1 MAQANQ
7 QAERIIFDAEISSA
21 QSNLAKLRTE
31 LNLIVAAAAKTNA
44 ALSRI
49 NLSGMFGGAGASGK
63 GLSGMADGVNA
74 SKTFAAAQNAATM
87 STNRLTTAMRAGV
100 GTAGAYSRALAEA
113 AASAG
118 LLSGS
123 RIGQTINT
131 ARTPMRG
138 AKAESDGLRSS
149 FSGVGLAATG
159 AAVAVLG
166 FATKLTGIIRESS
179 EAASNMQQL
188 NTVFGVLLQ
197 SQSKGSALLEEVTQ
211 FAAATPMKVPEL
223 ANATRV
229 LLAYGESSTT
239 VMSTLRRL
247 GDIAAG
253 TGQRIDEIATLIGKA
268 RQAGRLY
275 GDDLN
280 RLNDRGIPLT
290 ATLAKNF
297 GITSMEIRKL
307 VEQGRVGF
315 SALEDAI
322 NEVTNEGGLFYGM
335 LEKQSKNYGGV
346 MSTLEDNITLAK
358 KAFGAPINNALTPI
372 LQDAIEMLKE
382 MKPQFTELG
391 EAMAPVV
398 ASLVTA
404 FKDLVV
410 WIGENGKQVLDLVQ
424 TYGPLVAKALALAAA
439 VKAAQMVFGA
449 LGAIVRGITGTIGG
463 FTSIITTAASAVIN
477 LGSTLD
483 RLAAKYATAGVAAR
497 TAGAQIAASSAMM
510 GVASAGAAAAGAGR
524 AGGGVG
530 AGIAAAGAGRA
541 GGVVGAGI
549 AAAGAAAPAIGSATR
564 GLSTG
569 SKVWSVVKG
578 VGGKLGGILG
588 LLTALD
594 VLGKVSD
601 GLFSGDAPLSW
612 GAKLNYGIAGALG
625 LASFIPKI
633 GWITGPL
640 GEWFASRG
648 DDIKEADTAKYMQDQ
663 YSQALKSAPGEGLK
677 NVYREQ
683 LLNLFQSEE
692 SGTRGDRT
700 VSSVQEELRQ
710 EISRQTAILDKQLRD
725 NTAISDEQK
734 DLLKHRLKYLRSIDD
749 ATISRWTEQLL
760 DETKNAA
767 GRAKYDAAIAAEQE
781 AARRANEERRAAERY
796 GQVKDNRD
804 KLQEAEI
811 RYASGI
817 DQQRFWRRRRRTAL
831 QEAQPDVQALLTGP
845 DTGAYMT
852 KKLGADFRIRGT
864 EDIKKVLDAAGE
876 SEDTV
881 IFASENVLNLQKAYE
896 KILDYEK
903 EEKKL
908 RDSKQEYDRQ
918 KEERTRSLNVLK
930 QKLYLDQAYAAGLI
944 NAEQRTQYEDQ
955 LKAIDTAKS
964 FMDAGMGREEAMQ
977 MGVASVEAERRAAEQ
992 AAIDNAAEQAAI
1004 DNAAETY
1011 KSAATGTLARQGWV
1025 DVISLGGRKDSA
1037 GAYLDPNRYDEQTT
1051 GPYQDEDTDT
1061 LKKINDTLEAI
1072 RANTNPDL
1080 KKSSVVWG

>member
-63 GLSGMADGVNA
+63 GLSGMAGGVNA
-74 SKTFAAAQNAATM
+74 SKTLAATQNAATM
-87 STNRLTTAMRAGV
+87 STNRLTTAMRAGA
-100 GTAGAYSRALAEA
+100 GTAGAYSRALAGA

-131 ARTPMRG
+131 ARAPMRG

-149 FSGVGLAATG
+149 FSGAGLAAAG

-166 FATKLTGIIRESS
+166 FAAKLTGIIRESS
-179 EAASNMQQL
+179 EAASSMQQL

-223 ANATRV
+223 ANAARV

-290 ATLAKNF
+290 AALAKNF
-297 GITSMEIRKL
+297 GITTMEVRKL

-322 NEVTNEGGLFYGM
+322 NEVTSEGGLFYGM

-410 WIGENGKQVLDLVQ
+410 WIGENGKQVLNLVQ

-463 FTSIITTAASAVIN
+463 FASIITTAASAVIS

-483 RLAAKYATAGVAAR
+483 RLAVKYATAGAAAR
-497 TAGAQIAASSAMM
+497 AAGAGIAASSAMM
-510 GVASAGAAAAGAGR
+510 GAASAGAAAAGAGR
-524 AGGGVG
+524 AAG
-530 AGIAAAGAGRA
+530 AGIAGAAAG
-541 GGVVGAGI
+541 GA
-549 AAAGAAAPAIGSATR
+549 AASAAGAAIR

-588 LLTALD
+588 TLAALD
-594 VLGKVSD
+594 ILGKVST
-601 GLFSGDAPLSW
+601 GLFSGDASLSW
-612 GAKLNYGIAGALG
+612 GAKLNYGIAGVLG

-640 GEWFASRG
+640 GEWLASMG
-648 DDIKEADTAKYMQDQ
+648 DDIKEADTAKYMQGQ
-663 YSQALKSAPGEGLK
+663 YSQALKSAPGKGLK
-677 NVYREQ
+677 NVYRKQ

-725 NTAISDEQK
+725 NTAISDGQK
-734 DLLKHRLKYLRSIDD
+734 ALLKRRLEYLRSIDD

-767 GRAKYDAAIAAEQE
+767 GRAKYDAVIAAEQE

-796 GQVKDNRD
+796 GQVKDNRV

-817 DQQRFWRRRRRTAL
+817 DQQMFWWRRRRTAL

-852 KKLGADFRIRGT
+852 EKLGADFRIRGT

-918 KEERTRSLNVLK
+918 EEERTRSLNVLK

-977 MGVASVEAERRAAEQ
+977 MGVASVEAERRAAG
-992 AAIDNAAEQAAI
+992 QAAI

-1011 KSAATGTLARQGWV
+1011 KSAAAGTLARQGWV
-1025 DVISLGGRKDSA
+1025 DVISLGWRKDSA

-1051 GPYQDEDTDT
+1051 GPYQDEDTDL

-1072 RANTNPDL
+1072 QANTSPDL

>member
-31 LNLIVAAAAKTNA
+31 LNLIVAAAAKANA

-63 GLSGMADGVNA
+63 GLSGMAGGVNA
-74 SKTFAAAQNAATM
+74 SKAFAAAQNAATM
-87 STNRLTTAMRAGV
+87 ATNRLTTAMRAGV
-100 GTAGAYSRALAEA
+100 GTAGAYSRALARA

-123 RIGQTINT
+123 RIGQTTNT
-131 ARTPMRG
+131 ARAPMRG

-197 SQSKGSALLEEVTQ
+197 SQSKGSALLGEVTQ

-239 VMSTLRRL
+239 VMGTLRRL

-297 GITSMEIRKL
+297 GITSMEVRKL

-322 NEVTNEGGLFYGM
+322 NEITNEGGLFYGM

-346 MSTLEDNITLAK
+346 VSTLEDNITLAK
-358 KAFGAPINNALTPI
+358 EAFGAPINNALTPI

-398 ASLVTA
+398 ASLATA

-410 WIGENGKQVLDLVQ
+410 WIGENGKQVLNLVQ

-449 LGAIVRGITGTIGG
+449 LGAIIRGITGTLSG

-497 TAGAQIAASSAMM
+497 AAGAQIAASSATM
-510 GVASAGAAAAGAGR
+510 GAASAGAAAAGAA
-524 AGGGVG
+524 AG
-530 AGIAAAGAGRA
+530 AAAAG
-541 GGVVGAGI
+541 
-549 AAAGAAAPAIGSATR
+549 AAAGAAAPAIGPATR

-588 LLTALD
+588 PLTALH

-640 GEWFASRG
+640 GEWFASMG
-648 DDIKEADTAKYMQDQ
+648 GDIKEADTAKYMQGQ
-663 YSQALKSAPGEGLK
+663 YSQALKSAPGKGLK
-677 NVYREQ
+677 NVYRKQ

-692 SGTRGDRT
+692 SGTRGGRT

-725 NTAISDEQK
+725 NTAISDGQK
-734 DLLKHRLKYLRSIDD
+734 ALLKRRLEYLRSIDG

-760 DETKNAA
+760 NETKNAA
-767 GRAKYDAAIAAEQE
+767 GRAEYDAAIAAEQE

-796 GQVKDNRD
+796 GQVKDNRI

-817 DQQRFWRRRRRTAL
+817 DQQMFWWRRRRTAL
-831 QEAQPDVQALLTGP
+831 QEAQPDVQALLAGP

-852 KKLGADFRIRGT
+852 EKLGADFRIRGA

-918 KEERTRSLNVLK
+918 EEERTRSLNVLK
-930 QKLYLDQAYAAGLI
+930 QKLYLGQAYAAGLI
-944 NAEQRTQYEDQ
+944 NAEQRTQYEGQ
-955 LKAIDTAKS
+955 LKAIDAAKS

-977 MGVASVEAERRAAEQ
+977 MGVASVEAERRAAG
-992 AAIDNAAEQAAI
+992 QAAI

-1011 KSAATGTLARQGWV
+1011 KSAATGTLARQSWV
-1025 DVISLGGRKDSA
+1025 DVISLGWRKDSA
-1037 GAYLDPNRYDEQTT
+1037 GAYLDPNRYDEQAT
-1051 GPYQDEDTDT
+1051 GPYQDEDTDL

-1072 RANTNPDL
+1072 QANTNPDL

>member
-63 GLSGMADGVNA
+63 GLSGMAGGVNA

-131 ARTPMRG
+131 ARAPMRG

-297 GITSMEIRKL
+297 GITSMEVRKL

-483 RLAAKYATAGVAAR
+483 RLAVKYATAGAAASA
-497 TAGAQIAASSAMM
+497 AGAQIAASSAMM
-510 GVASAGAAAAGAGR
+510 GAASAGAGR
-524 AGGGVG
+524 AAG
-530 AGIAAAGAGRA
+530 AGIAGAAAG
-541 GGVVGAGI
+541 GA
-549 AAAGAAAPAIGSATR
+549 AASAAGAAIR

-588 LLTALD
+588 TLTALD
-594 VLGKVSD
+594 ILGKVST
-601 GLFSGDAPLSW
+601 GLFSGDASLSW
-612 GAKLNYGIAGALG
+612 GAKLNYGIAGVLG

-640 GEWFASRG
+640 GEWFASMG
-648 DDIKEADTAKYMQDQ
+648 DDIKEADTAKYMQGQ
-663 YSQALKSAPGEGLK
+663 YSQALKSAPGKGLK
-677 NVYREQ
+677 NVYRKQ

-725 NTAISDEQK
+725 NTAISDGQK
-734 DLLKHRLKYLRSIDD
+734 ALLKRRLEYLRSIDD

-767 GRAKYDAAIAAEQE
+767 GRAKYDAVIAAEQE

-796 GQVKDNRD
+796 GQVKDNRV

-817 DQQRFWRRRRRTAL
+817 DQQMFWWRRRRTAL

-852 KKLGADFRIRGT
+852 EKLGADFRIRGT

-918 KEERTRSLNVLK
+918 EEERTRSLNVLK

-977 MGVASVEAERRAAEQ
+977 MGVASVEAERRAAG
-992 AAIDNAAEQAAI
+992 QAAI

-1025 DVISLGGRKDSA
+1025 DVISLGWRKDSA

-1051 GPYQDEDTDT
+1051 GPYQDEDTDL

-1072 RANTNPDL
+1072 QANTNPDL